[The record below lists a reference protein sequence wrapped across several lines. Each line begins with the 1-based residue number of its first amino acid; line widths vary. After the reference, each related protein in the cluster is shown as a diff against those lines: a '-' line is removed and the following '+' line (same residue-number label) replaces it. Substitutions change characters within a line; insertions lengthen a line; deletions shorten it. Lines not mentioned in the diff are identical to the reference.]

1 MGFNLQSVPLTS
13 GVKVLK
19 CGACKRLCEPLGVEG
34 KGNAKVLILFEEPTQ
49 IQQVNRSW
57 MFGENSVFKAL
68 SQLGYDVR
76 SEFYVTG
83 VFACSGS
90 STNYEYCLSKL
101 EDNIKKLKPALIIA
115 VGDIA
120 SGAVLRLYNPRH
132 FGFNFQTNKYLGTFI
147 PLPDWSCY
155 LATVQK
161 DSDIHSYQNPAM
173 IEVAK
178 KWLRYHLDYALN
190 NYLPSPVHVQLPQ
203 TELLYNTK
211 DIAEA
216 LSQASVSKYAAFDYE
231 TNCLQPEQEKARVL
245 TASVAYGD
253 EEKMYRG
260 VAFPL
265 TSEVVKLQ
273 WVEFLRSSSK
283 KIIANVK
290 FEERWSLVLFKQ
302 SINNFYW
309 DVCIGGR
316 IRDCYSGMAGLKFL
330 TFTEFGVIGYD
341 DDVAPYIEDDE
352 TKYNKLVKMDVSK
365 LLEYNCLDSIY
376 TYALAKR
383 QHEQFGMAF

>member
-1 MGFNLQSVPLTS
+1 MAFNLQSVPLTS

-19 CGACKRLCEPLGVEG
+19 CGACKRCCEPLGVEG
-34 KGNAKVLILFEEPTQ
+34 KGNAKVLVLFEEPTQ
-49 IQQVNRSW
+49 VQQAKRSW
-57 MFGENSVFKAL
+57 LVGDNTVFKTL
-68 SQLGYDVR
+68 YQMGFDINN
-76 SEFYVTG
+76 EFNVTG

-101 EDNIKKLKPALIIA
+101 EDNIKKVKPALIIA
-115 VGDIA
+115 VGDISA
-120 SGAVLRLYNPRH
+120 SAVLRLYNPRH
-132 FGFNFQTNKYLGTFI
+132 FKSNYQSGKYLGTLI
-147 PLPDWSCY
+147 PLPDWGCY
-155 LATVQK
+155 LAPVQK

-173 IEVAK
+173 IEMAK
-178 KWLRYHLDYALN
+178 KWLRYHLEFALN
-190 NYLPSPVHVQLPQ
+190 NYLPSPTPVQLPE
-203 TELLYNTK
+203 TELLYETK
-211 DIAEA
+211 EIVEA
-216 LSQASVSKYAAFDYE
+216 LNQASVSEYAAFDYE

-245 TASVAYGD
+245 TASVAFGD
-253 EEKMYRG
+253 SEKMYRG

-265 TSEVVKLQ
+265 SSEVVKLK
-273 WVEFLRSSSK
+273 WVDFLRSSSK
-283 KIIANVK
+283 KIVANVK
-290 FEERWSLVLFKQ
+290 FEERWGLVLFNQ
-302 SINNFYW
+302 TINNFYW

-316 IRDCYSGMAGLKFL
+316 VRDCYSGTAGLKFL

-352 TKYNKLVKMDVSK
+352 SKYNRLVKMDVSK